1 MKTKQDLVRFME
13 THVYAVWDFMC
24 LLKSIDTLSRAPTEP
39 TMWSPPLNLS
49 YNALRLINEI
59 YLCEE
64 TDILPDGNYSS
75 HLEIY
80 LKAMEE
86 VGADTSKFK
95 QFLVSKDIA
104 TIPEPAKAF
113 VENTFE
119 MINTGKLHVVVAAF
133 TYGREMIIPDMFTKL
148 LDKLEIDAPM
158 FRYYLQRHIEV
169 DKDEHGPAS
178 QRLINE
184 VIGNDP
190 IKKQEV
196 EHAKYKSIE
205 ARKNLWIQL
214 VVDG

>member
-1 MKTKQDLVRFME
+1 ME

-24 LLKSIDTLSRAPTEP
+24 LLKSIDYYSRAQSQP

-86 VGADTSKFK
+86 VGADTSKFRE
-95 QFLVSKDIA
+95 FLVSKDIN
-104 TIPEPAKAF
+104 TIPQPARAF

-119 MINTGKLHVVVAAF
+119 MINTGKLHVVVSSF
-133 TYGREMIIPDMFTKL
+133 TYGREMIIPEMFTKI
-148 LDKLEIDAPM
+148 LDELEIDAPM

-169 DKDEHGPAS
+169 DGDEHGPAS
-178 QRLINE
+178 ERLINE

-196 EHAKYKSIE
+196 EQAKYKSIE
-205 ARKNLWIQL
+205 ARNRLWIEL
-214 VVDG
+214 GL

>member
-1 MKTKQDLVRFME
+1 ME

-24 LLKSIDTLSRAPTEP
+24 LLKSIDYYSRAQSQP

-86 VGADTSKFK
+86 VGADTSKFRE
-95 QFLVSKDIA
+95 FLVSKDIN
-104 TIPEPAKAF
+104 TIPQPARAF

-119 MINTGKLHVVVAAF
+119 MINTGKLHVVVSSF
-133 TYGREMIIPDMFTKL
+133 TYGREMIIPEMFTKI
-148 LDKLEIDAPM
+148 LDELEIDAPM

-169 DKDEHGPAS
+169 DGDEHGPQS
-178 QRLINE
+178 ERLINE

-196 EHAKYKSIE
+196 EQAKYKSIE
-205 ARKNLWIQL
+205 ARNRLWIEL
-214 VVDG
+214 GL

>member
-1 MKTKQDLVRFME
+1 MKTREDLQKFME

-24 LLKSIDTLSRAPTEP
+24 LLKSIDYYSRAQSQP

-86 VGADTSKFK
+86 VGADTSKFRE
-95 QFLVSKDIA
+95 FLVSKDIN
-104 TIPEPAKAF
+104 TIPQPARAF

-119 MINTGKLHVVVAAF
+119 MINTGKLHVVVSSF
-133 TYGREMIIPDMFTKL
+133 TYGREMIIPEMFTKI
-148 LDKLEIDAPM
+148 LDELEIDAPM

-169 DKDEHGPAS
+169 DGDEHGPQS
-178 QRLINE
+178 ERLINE

-196 EHAKYKSIE
+196 EQAKYKSIE
-205 ARKNLWIQL
+205 ARNRLWIEL
-214 VVDG
+214 GL